1 MILKYNKDG
10 TRGGCPCATCSRW
23 MLCLA
28 FANYMASETI
38 ANQPYILLA
47 IRDEDKSMVA
57 NVFYFILN
65 IV

>member
-1 MILKYNKDG
+1 MILKNKKDG
-10 TRGGCPCATCSRW
+10 TRGGCPCAICLRW

-57 NVFYFILN
+57 NVFFLKKI
-65 IV
+65 